1 LLGYSILNSPT
12 AAHFRPF
19 KASRLVAVGLFLSI
33 AFVPIADAAELK
45 PATVAAFEHYR
56 RIAEAT
62 IEQDVSSPDRFL
74 HVFHGDGAARAKAA
88 VLLRRGDVTVDRLRA
103 TDNGHRIDVPD
114 GLIHHWIGSIFV
126 PNVSLRTAVAVL
138 QDFDQHADLF
148 RPNIQRSQ
156 ILEHDRDRFRITLR
170 FYMKKIVAVTV
181 DTESLAEF
189 TPRGPDRETSAI
201 RSIRVNEVEGA
212 GTPDERDKPDGHGG
226 GYMWRMNTYW
236 RFLERD
242 GGTYIE
248 CEALTLSRSIPTGL
262 GWLIGPV
269 VSSIPR
275 DMLTSALQATR
286 RSLVARST
294 ADRTPSHASN

>member
-1 LLGYSILNSPT
+1 LKRARIF
-12 AAHFRPF
+12 AIA
-19 KASRLVAVGLFLSI
+19 LFLAI
-33 AFVPIADAAELK
+33 GFVRVTLAAELK
-45 PATVAAFEHYR
+45 PATVDAFERYR

-62 IEQDVSSPDRFL
+62 IEQDASSSDRFL
-74 HVFHGDGAARAKAA
+74 HVFHGDAAARAKAD
-88 VLLRRGDVTVDRLRA
+88 VLLRRGEVAVDRLRA
-103 TDNGHRIDVPD
+103 TDNGHRIEVPD

-148 RPNIQRSQ
+148 RPNIQRSK
-156 ILEHDRDRFRITLR
+156 ILEHDTDRFRITLR

-181 DTESLAEF
+181 DTESLVEF

-201 RSIRVNEVEGA
+201 RSVRVNEIDGA
-212 GTPDERDKPDGHGG
+212 GTPEERQKPDGHGG

-269 VSSIPR
+269 VASIPR

-286 RSLVARST
+286 RSLVARSA
-294 ADRTPSHASN
+294 ADHGPPHASN

>member
-1 LLGYSILNSPT
+1 LKRARIF
-12 AAHFRPF
+12 AIA
-19 KASRLVAVGLFLSI
+19 LVLAI
-33 AFVPIADAAELK
+33 RFVPVAHAAELK
-45 PATVAAFEHYR
+45 PATVEAFERYR

-62 IEQDVSSPDRFL
+62 IEQDATSPDRFL
-74 HVFHGDGAARAKAA
+74 HVFHGDAATRAKAD
-88 VLLRRGDVTVDRLRA
+88 VLLRRGEVAVDRLRA
-103 TDNGHRIDVPD
+103 TDNGHRIEVPD

-148 RPNIQRSQ
+148 RPNIQRSK
-156 ILEHDRDRFRITLR
+156 ILEHDADRFHITLR

-181 DTESLAEF
+181 DTESLVEF

-201 RSIRVNEVEGA
+201 RSVRVNEVEAA
-212 GTPDERDKPDGHGG
+212 GTPEERQKPDGHGG

-248 CEALTLSRSIPTGL
+248 CEALTLSRNVPTGL

-269 VSSIPR
+269 VASIPR

-286 RSLVARST
+286 RSLVARSS
-294 ADRTPSHASN
+294 ADRVPPHASN

>member
-1 LLGYSILNSPT
+1 VGQCWPLKR
-12 AAHFRPF
+12 A
-19 KASRLVAVGLFLSI
+19 RLFAIAVFLAI
-33 AFVPIADAAELK
+33 GFVQVTLAAELK
-45 PATVAAFEHYR
+45 PATIDAFERYR

-62 IEQDVSSPDRFL
+62 IEQDASSSDRFL
-74 HVFHGDGAARAKAA
+74 HVFHGDAAARAKAD
-88 VLLRRGDVTVDRLRA
+88 VLLRRGEVAVDRLRA
-103 TDNGHRIDVPD
+103 TDNGRRIEIPD

-148 RPNIQRSQ
+148 RPNIQRSK
-156 ILEHDRDRFRITLR
+156 ILEHDTDRFRITLR

-181 DTESLAEF
+181 DTESLVDF

-201 RSIRVNEVEGA
+201 RSVRVNEIEAA
-212 GTPDERDKPDGHGG
+212 GTPEERQKPDGHGG

-248 CEALTLSRSIPTGL
+248 CEALTLSRSIPAGL

-269 VSSIPR
+269 VASIPR

-286 RSLVARST
+286 RSLVARSA
-294 ADRTPSHASN
+294 ADHVPPHASH

>member
-1 LLGYSILNSPT
+1 LKRARIF
-12 AAHFRPF
+12 A
-19 KASRLVAVGLFLSI
+19 VALFLAIGLVRVSH
-33 AFVPIADAAELK
+33 AAELK
-45 PATVAAFEHYR
+45 PATLDAFERYR

-62 IEQDVSSPDRFL
+62 IEEDASSPDRFL
-74 HVFHGDGAARAKAA
+74 HVFHGDAAARAKAD
-88 VLLRRGDVTVDRLRA
+88 VLLRHGEVAVDRLRA
-103 TDNGHRIDVPD
+103 TDHGRRIEVPD

-138 QDFDQHADLF
+138 QDFDEHADLF
-148 RPNIQRSQ
+148 RPNIQRSK
-156 ILEHDRDRFRITLR
+156 ILDHDIDRFHITLR

-201 RSIRVNEVEGA
+201 RSVRVNEIEAA
-212 GTPDERDKPDGHGG
+212 GTPDERQKPDGHGG

-294 ADRTPSHASN
+294 ADHVPPHASH

>member
-1 LLGYSILNSPT
+1 
-12 AAHFRPF
+12 
-19 KASRLVAVGLFLSI
+19 VGQCWSLKRARIFAIALFI
-33 AFVPIADAAELK
+33 AIGFVRVSQAAELK
-45 PATVAAFEHYR
+45 PPTVDAFERYR

-62 IEQDVSSPDRFL
+62 IEQDASSPDRFL
-74 HVFHGDGAARAKAA
+74 HVFHGDAAARAKADA
-88 VLLRRGDVTVDRLRA
+88 LLRRGEVAVDRLRA
-103 TDNGHRIDVPD
+103 TDNGRRIEVPD

-148 RPNIQRSQ
+148 RPNIQRSK
-156 ILEHDRDRFRITLR
+156 ILEQDTDRFRITLR

-181 DTESLAEF
+181 DTESLVEF

-201 RSIRVNEVEGA
+201 RSVRVNEIEAA
-212 GTPDERDKPDGHGG
+212 GTPEERQKPDGHGG

-269 VSSIPR
+269 VASIPR

-286 RSLVARST
+286 RSLVARSA
-294 ADRTPSHASN
+294 ADRVPPHASN

>member
-1 LLGYSILNSPT
+1 
-12 AAHFRPF
+12 
-19 KASRLVAVGLFLSI
+19 VGQCWPLKRARIFAIALFLAI
-33 AFVPIADAAELK
+33 GFVRVTLAAELK
-45 PATVAAFEHYR
+45 PATVDAFERYR

-62 IEQDVSSPDRFL
+62 IEQDASSSDRFL
-74 HVFHGDGAARAKAA
+74 HVFHGDAAARAKAD
-88 VLLRRGDVTVDRLRA
+88 VLLRRGEVAVDRLRA
-103 TDNGHRIDVPD
+103 TDNGHRIEVPD

-148 RPNIQRSQ
+148 RPNIQRSK
-156 ILEHDRDRFRITLR
+156 ILEHDTDRFRITLR

-181 DTESLAEF
+181 DTESLVEF

-201 RSIRVNEVEGA
+201 RSVRVNEIDGA
-212 GTPDERDKPDGHGG
+212 GTPEERQKPDGHGG

-269 VSSIPR
+269 VASIPR

-286 RSLVARST
+286 RSLVARSA
-294 ADRTPSHASN
+294 ADHGPPHASN

>member
-1 LLGYSILNSPT
+1 MGQCWPLKRARIF
-12 AAHFRPF
+12 AIA
-19 KASRLVAVGLFLSI
+19 LFLAI
-33 AFVPIADAAELK
+33 GLVRVTFAAELK
-45 PATVAAFEHYR
+45 PATVDAFERYR

-62 IEQDVSSPDRFL
+62 IEQDASSSDRFL
-74 HVFHGDGAARAKAA
+74 HVFHGDAAARAKAD
-88 VLLRRGDVTVDRLRA
+88 VLLRRGEVAVDRLRA
-103 TDNGHRIDVPD
+103 TDNGRRIEVPD

-148 RPNIQRSQ
+148 RPNIQRSK
-156 ILEHDRDRFRITLR
+156 ILEHDTDRFRITLR

-181 DTESLAEF
+181 DTESLVEF

-201 RSIRVNEVEGA
+201 RSVRVNEIEAA
-212 GTPDERDKPDGHGG
+212 GTSEERQKPDGHGG

-248 CEALTLSRSIPTGL
+248 CEALTLSRSVPTGL

-286 RSLVARST
+286 RSLVARSA
-294 ADRTPSHASN
+294 ADHVPPHASN

>member
-1 LLGYSILNSPT
+1 MDPSRAIRIVTLG
-12 AAHFRPF
+12 
-19 KASRLVAVGLFLSI
+19 VFLAI
-33 AFVPIADAAELK
+33 GCIPVADAAELK
-45 PATVAAFEHYR
+45 PATVEAFERYR
-56 RIAEAT
+56 RIAEAM
-62 IEQDVSSPDRFL
+62 IEQDVLSPDRFL
-74 HVFHGDGAARAKAA
+74 HVFRGDAAARAKAD

-103 TDNGHRIDVPD
+103 TDNGRRIEVPD

-138 QDFDQHADLF
+138 QDFDKHADLF
-148 RPNIQRSQ
+148 RPNIQRST
-156 ILEHDRDRFRITLR
+156 ILEHDSDRFRITLR

-201 RSIRVNEVEGA
+201 RSIRVNEVENA
-212 GTPDERDKPDGHGG
+212 GTPEERQRPDGHGG

-286 RSLVARST
+286 RSLVARSA
-294 ADRTPSHASN
+294 ADLNRAASR

>member
-1 LLGYSILNSPT
+1 VGQLSKRARIVAIGVFLTIGFVP
-12 AAHFRPF
+12 
-19 KASRLVAVGLFLSI
+19 ASR
-33 AFVPIADAAELK
+33 AAELK
-45 PATVAAFEHYR
+45 PATIEAFERYR

-62 IEQDVSSPDRFL
+62 IEQDVSSPDHFL
-74 HVFHGDGAARAKAA
+74 HVFRGDAASRAKADG
-88 VLLRRGDVTVDRLRA
+88 LLRRGEVAVDRLRA
-103 TDNGHRIDVPD
+103 TDNGRRIDVPD

-148 RPNIQRSQ
+148 RPNIQRSK
-156 ILEHDRDRFRITLR
+156 ILEHDIDRFRITLR

-189 TPRGPDRETSAI
+189 TPRGADRETSAI
-201 RSIRVNEVEGA
+201 RSVRVNEIEDA
-212 GTPDERDKPDGHGG
+212 GTPEERQKPDGHGG

-269 VSSIPR
+269 VASIPR

-294 ADRTPSHASN
+294 ADHASQHASN

>member
-1 LLGYSILNSPT
+1 
-12 AAHFRPF
+12 
-19 KASRLVAVGLFLSI
+19 VGQCWPLKRARIFAIALFLAI
-33 AFVPIADAAELK
+33 GFVRVTLAAELK
-45 PATVAAFEHYR
+45 PATVDAFERYR

-62 IEQDVSSPDRFL
+62 IEQDASSSDRFL
-74 HVFHGDGAARAKAA
+74 HVFHGDAAARAKAD
-88 VLLRRGDVTVDRLRA
+88 VLLRRGEVAVDRLRA
-103 TDNGHRIDVPD
+103 TDNGHRIEVPD

-148 RPNIQRSQ
+148 RPNIQRSK
-156 ILEHDRDRFRITLR
+156 ILEHDTDRFRITLR

-181 DTESLAEF
+181 DTESLVEF

-201 RSIRVNEVEGA
+201 RSVRVNEIDAA
-212 GTPDERDKPDGHGG
+212 GTPEERQKPDGHGG

-269 VSSIPR
+269 VASIPR

-286 RSLVARST
+286 RSLVARSS
-294 ADRTPSHASN
+294 ADHVPTHASN

>member
-1 LLGYSILNSPT
+1 LKRARIF
-12 AAHFRPF
+12 AIA
-19 KASRLVAVGLFLSI
+19 LFLAI
-33 AFVPIADAAELK
+33 GFVRVTLAAELK
-45 PATVAAFEHYR
+45 PATVDAFERYR

-62 IEQDVSSPDRFL
+62 IEQDASSSDRFL
-74 HVFHGDGAARAKAA
+74 HVFHGDAAARAKAD
-88 VLLRRGDVTVDRLRA
+88 VLLRRGEVAVDRLRA
-103 TDNGHRIDVPD
+103 TDNGHRIEVPD

-138 QDFDQHADLF
+138 QDFDQHTDLF
-148 RPNIQRSQ
+148 RPNIQRSK
-156 ILEHDRDRFRITLR
+156 ILEHDTDRFRITLR

-181 DTESLAEF
+181 DTESLVEF

-201 RSIRVNEVEGA
+201 RSVRVNEIDGA
-212 GTPDERDKPDGHGG
+212 GTPEERQKPDGHGG

-269 VSSIPR
+269 VASIPR

-286 RSLVARST
+286 RSLVATSA
-294 ADRTPSHASN
+294 ADHGPPHASN

>member
-1 LLGYSILNSPT
+1 VDRVWWFK
-12 AAHFRPF
+12 AAHTI
-19 KASRLVAVGLFLSI
+19 AVALFLAI
-33 AFVPIADAAELK
+33 GFVSVASAAELK
-45 PATVAAFEHYR
+45 PATVEAFERYR
-56 RIAEAT
+56 QIAEAT
-62 IEQDVSSPDRFL
+62 IEHDASSGDHFL
-74 HVFHGDGAARAKAA
+74 HVFRGDAAARAKAD
-88 VLLRRGDVTVDRLRA
+88 VLLRRGEVAVDRLRA
-103 TDNGHRIDVPD
+103 TDNGHRIDIPE
-114 GLIHHWIGSIFV
+114 GMIHHWIGSIFV

-148 RPNIQRSQ
+148 RPNIQRSR
-156 ILEHDRDRFRITLR
+156 ILEHDSDRFHITLR

-201 RSIRVNEVEGA
+201 RSIRVNEVEDA
-212 GTPDERDKPDGHGG
+212 GTAEERQKPDGHGG

-236 RFLERD
+236 RFLERA

-286 RSLVARST
+286 RSLVARS
-294 ADRTPSHASN
+294 AAEGVPPHASN

>member
-1 LLGYSILNSPT
+1 LKRARIF
-12 AAHFRPF
+12 AI
-19 KASRLVAVGLFLSI
+19 ASFLAIRFAPVAY
-33 AFVPIADAAELK
+33 AAELK
-45 PATVAAFEHYR
+45 PATVEAFERYR
-56 RIAEAT
+56 RIAEAA
-62 IEQDVSSPDRFL
+62 IEQDASSPDRFL
-74 HVFHGDGAARAKAA
+74 HVFHGDAAARAKAE
-88 VLLRRGDVTVDRLRA
+88 VLLRRGEVAVDRLRA
-103 TDNGHRIDVPD
+103 TDNGHRIEVPD

-148 RPNIQRSQ
+148 RPNIQRSK
-156 ILEHDRDRFRITLR
+156 ILDHDTDRFHITLR

-201 RSIRVNEVEGA
+201 RSVRVNEVDAA
-212 GTPDERDKPDGHGG
+212 GTPEERQKPDGHGG

-248 CEALTLSRSIPTGL
+248 CEALTLSRNVPTGL

-269 VSSIPR
+269 VASIPR

-286 RSLVARST
+286 RSLVAKST
-294 ADRTPSHASN
+294 ADRVPPHASN

>member
-1 LLGYSILNSPT
+1 
-12 AAHFRPF
+12 
-19 KASRLVAVGLFLSI
+19 VGPSSKRARIVTIGVFL
-33 AFVPIADAAELK
+33 AFGFVPVADAAELK
-45 PATVAAFEHYR
+45 PATVQAFERYR

-62 IEQDVSSPDRFL
+62 IEQDASSSDRFL
-74 HVFHGDGAARAKAA
+74 HVFQGDAAARAKAD
-88 VLLRRGDVTVDRLRA
+88 VLLRRGEVAVDRLRA
-103 TDNGHRIDVPD
+103 TDNGRRIEVPD

-148 RPNIQRSQ
+148 RPNIQRSK
-156 ILEHDRDRFRITLR
+156 ILEHDSDRFRITLR

-181 DTESLAEF
+181 DTESLVEF
-189 TPRGPDRETSAI
+189 TPRGADRETSAI
-201 RSIRVNEVEGA
+201 RSVRVNEIEAA
-212 GTPDERDKPDGHGG
+212 GTPEERQKPDGHGG

-269 VSSIPR
+269 VASIPR

-294 ADRTPSHASN
+294 ADRVPPHASQ

>member
-1 LLGYSILNSPT
+1 VDP
-12 AAHFRPF
+12 FWRF
-19 KASRLVAVGLFLSI
+19 KAARIAAVG
-33 AFVPIADAAELK
+33 FVLAVSFDPVVAAAELK
-45 PATVAAFEHYR
+45 PATLEAFERYR

-62 IEQDVSSPDRFL
+62 IEQDASSPDRFL
-74 HVFHGDGAARAKAA
+74 HVFHGDAAARAKAD
-88 VLLRRGDVTVDRLRA
+88 VLLRRGEVTVDRLRA

-126 PNVSLRTAVAVL
+126 PNVPLRTAVAVL

-148 RPNIQRSQ
+148 RPNIQRST
-156 ILEHDRDRFRITLR
+156 ILEHDSDRFHITLR

-201 RSIRVNEVEGA
+201 RSIRVNEVENAGA
-212 GTPDERDKPDGHGG
+212 PDERQKPDGHGG

-269 VSSIPR
+269 VSTIPR

-286 RSLVARST
+286 RSLVARNAAEINRAASHSSNRDD
-294 ADRTPSHASN
+294 DRARP